1 MHCKHIF
8 YHFPF
13 ISLKK
18 GEGGLFLEDKGQLQA
33 FHRCLHNSS
42 LLNHHGG
49 KRGKEK
55 KKRSE
60 YSFNCHSTLPAL
72 CYKKNCK
79 WQSMTAEATCHHG
92 SINTEMLVD
101 THWAKLGRGVWGSGF
116 SNQNWGR
123 QQSDI
128 KSGFLCLPS
137 SLYALF
143 PLTNFPFS
151 LSSLSLGPCQFFEKY
166 SGIRSF
172 LYPTELAC

>member
-1 MHCKHIF
+1 
-8 YHFPF
+8 
-13 ISLKK
+13 
-18 GEGGLFLEDKGQLQA
+18 
-33 FHRCLHNSS
+33 
-42 LLNHHGG
+42 
-49 KRGKEK
+49 
-55 KKRSE
+55 
-60 YSFNCHSTLPAL
+60 
-72 CYKKNCK
+72 
-79 WQSMTAEATCHHG
+79 MTAEATCHHG
-92 SINTEMLVD
+92 SINAEMLVD
-101 THWAKLGRGVWGSGF
+101 THWAKLDRGVWGSGF

-172 LYPTELAC
+172 LYPTELACWLFWQLKSYLCVTVDEITFYKKLMDSPLLWEKNLQYFCKGKRLEDHTQNINSDYF